1 MVVVVV
7 VVVFCYTRGL
17 ISVVLF
23 CFFCPLLVHL
33 LVFLAIAFARIVQ
46 RHRKIM
52 KRRLR
57 VKDYIVQDLS
67 LYEDD
72 AEEEEEDFQ
81 EEGSTLMGG
90 GRRSVPR
97 RSLTTPAPPPP
108 RAPPPPG
115 TPPPPKGRST
125 HSRADRLHVL
135 RMQRKRGIAH
145 NADARSELSEFM

>member
-72 AEEEEEDFQ
+72 AEEEEDFQ